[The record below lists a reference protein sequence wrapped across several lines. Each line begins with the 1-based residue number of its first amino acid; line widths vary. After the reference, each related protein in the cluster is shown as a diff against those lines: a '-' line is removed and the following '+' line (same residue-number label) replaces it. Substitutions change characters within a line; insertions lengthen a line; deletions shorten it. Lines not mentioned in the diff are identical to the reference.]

1 MKTTQLYYRIALSL
15 FSLAIIYAVANSFF
29 NYEAVVTKFA
39 ELGYPSYLIFVLGAA
54 QLLGLTTLV
63 FSKSNWIREWAFAG
77 FFLNFV
83 FGIIA
88 HLMIKDG
95 NGASAVFCIIALY
108 VTYVQNKRLTEQ
120 SKITS
125 KDIYTQPTLKTVA

>member
-1 MKTTQLYYRIALSL
+1 MKTTQLYYRIALTL

-39 ELGYPSYLIFVLGAA
+39 ELGYPLYLIFVLGAA
-54 QLLGLTTLV
+54 QLLGLTILI
-63 FSKSNWIREWAFAG
+63 FNKSNWLREWAFAG
-77 FFLNFV
+77 FFLNFA

-88 HLMIKDG
+88 HLMIRDG

-108 VTYVQNKRLTEQ
+108 VTYIQNKRLNEQ
-120 SKITS
+120 RKIPA